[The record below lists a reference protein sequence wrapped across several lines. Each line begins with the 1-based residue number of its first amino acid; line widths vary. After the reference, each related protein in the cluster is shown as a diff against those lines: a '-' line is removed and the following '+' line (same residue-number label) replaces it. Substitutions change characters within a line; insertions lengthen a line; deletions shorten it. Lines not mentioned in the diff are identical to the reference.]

1 MLIWFVL
8 QAFNRTQSFLLTF
21 TISPKLTTGNGN
33 TDLRL
38 RESQRDPFY
47 NTPNRWLRFPPMQ
60 ADTTTFSFTTRNGCG
75 TVLNAPIELMVSS
88 VTDMPHE
95 SSTFYP
101 AISCRKLKF
110 HNKNVS
116 HHMLEPA
123 PMPVCCSER
132 ETHAIHTSVKCSMK
146 SVSAFWAF
154 E

>member
-21 TISPKLTTGNGN
+21 TISPTLTTGSGN
-33 TDLRL
+33 TYL

-47 NTPNRWLRFPPMQ
+47 NTPNRRLRFPPMQ
-60 ADTTTFSFTTRNGCG
+60 AVTTTFSFPTRNECG
-75 TVLNAPIELMVSS
+75 TVLNASIELMVSS

-116 HHMLEPA
+116 RHILEPPCQFVA
-123 PMPVCCSER
+123 LKEKPMHSIR
-132 ETHAIHTSVKCSMK
+132 R
-146 SVSAFWAF
+146 
-154 E
+154 

>member
-21 TISPKLTTGNGN
+21 TISPTLTTGSGN
-33 TDLRL
+33 TYL

-47 NTPNRWLRFPPMQ
+47 NTPNRRLRFPPMQ
-60 ADTTTFSFTTRNGCG
+60 AVTTTFSFPTRNECG
-75 TVLNAPIELMVSS
+75 TVLNASIELMVSS

-146 SVSAFWAF
+146 SVSAF
-154 E
+154 